1 MGASRLSTSTP
12 RNQINIRSFTSRCH
26 SGLAPESHRRF
37 NLSEYSHLDE
47 LEAEA
52 IYIIREVAAEC
63 EKPVMLYSIGKDSS
77 VMLHLAMKA
86 FYPEKPPFPFLHVNT
101 TWKFREMIKFRDET
115 AKKLGIEMLEY
126 INQDGVK
133 QGINPFDHGAAYT
146 DIMKTQALKQALN
159 KYGFTAA
166 FGGGRRDEEKSRA
179 KERIFSFRNSAHAW
193 DPKNQRPEMWKLY
206 NTKINKGESIRVF
219 PISNWTE
226 KDIWQYIK
234 REKIDIVPLYFAA
247 PRPVVVRD
255 GNIIMVD
262 DERFPLREGETPEI
276 KSVRFRTLGCYPLT
290 GGIES
295 TATTLDEIIDETLSA
310 VSSERTSRV
319 IDNEAAGS
327 MERRKREGYF

>member
-1 MGASRLSTSTP
+1 MSELS
-12 RNQINIRSFTSRCH
+12 
-26 SGLAPESHRRF
+26 
-37 NLSEYSHLDE
+37 YLDK

-86 FYPEKPPFPFLHVNT
+86 FYPEKPPFPFMHIDT
-101 TWKFREMIKFRDET
+101 TWKFKEMTGFRDRR
-115 AKKLGIEMLEY
+115 AKELGIEMLVHRNEEALE
-126 INQDGVK
+126 
-133 QGINPFDHGAAYT
+133 QGINPFDHGSAYT
-146 DIMKTQALKQALN
+146 DILKTQALKQGLK

-179 KERIFSFRNSAHAW
+179 KERIFSFRNEAQAW

-206 NTKINKGESIRVF
+206 NTRIHKGESIRVF

-226 KDIWQYIK
+226 RDIWQYIK
-234 REKIDIVPLYFAA
+234 RENIDIVSLYFSKE
-247 PRPVVVRD
+247 RPVVYRD

-262 DERFPLREGETPEI
+262 DDRMKVLPGEKVEY
-276 KSVRFRTLGCYPLT
+276 KKVRFRTLGCYPLT
-290 GGIES
+290 GGMES
-295 TATTLDEIIDETLSA
+295 KATTLDEIIEETLSA
-310 VSSERTSRV
+310 VSSERTTRV
-319 IDNEAAGS
+319 IDSEEVGS

>member
-1 MGASRLSTSTP
+1 MG
-12 RNQINIRSFTSRCH
+12 
-26 SGLAPESHRRF
+26 
-37 NLSEYSHLDE
+37 NLSHLDE

-63 EKPVMLYSIGKDSS
+63 ENPVMLYSIGKDSS
-77 VMLHLAMKA
+77 VMLHLALKA
-86 FYPEKPPFPFLHVNT
+86 FYPEKPPFPFLHIDT
-101 TWKFREMIKFRDET
+101 TWKFREMIEFRDRI
-115 AKKLGIEMLEY
+115 AKENGIEMLVYTNEE
-126 INQDGVK
+126 GVK
-133 QGINPFDHGAAYT
+133 AGINPFDNGAAYT
-146 DIMKTQALKQALN
+146 DIMKTQALKQALT
-159 KYGFTAA
+159 KYQFTAA

-179 KERIFSFRNSAHAW
+179 KERIFSFRNAEQAW

-234 REKIDIVPLYFAA
+234 RENIEIVPLYFAA
-247 PRPVVVRD
+247 ERPVVYRD

-262 DERFPLREGETPEI
+262 DDRMRLEEGE
-276 KSVRFRTLGCYPLT
+276 KVQMKKVRFRTLGCYPLT

-295 TATTLDEIIDETLSA
+295 DADTLDAIIDETLSA

-319 IDNEAAGS
+319 IDHEGAGS

>member
-1 MGASRLSTSTP
+1 MGEL
-12 RNQINIRSFTSRCH
+12 
-26 SGLAPESHRRF
+26 
-37 NLSEYSHLDE
+37 SHLDE

-101 TWKFREMIKFRDET
+101 TWKFHEMIEFRDRI
-115 AKKLGIEMLEY
+115 AKEKGIEMLEY

-133 QGINPFDHGAAYT
+133 QGINPFDHGSAYT
-146 DIMKTQALKQALN
+146 DIMKTQALKQALD

-179 KERIFSFRNSAHAW
+179 KERIFSFRNENHAW

-206 NTKINKGESIRVF
+206 NSRIKKGQEVRIF
-219 PISNWTE
+219 PLSNWTE

-234 REKIDIVPLYFAA
+234 RENIEIPSLYFAKE
-247 PRPVVVRD
+247 RPVIYRD

-262 DERFPLREGETPEI
+262 DDRMKLRPGEKI
-276 KSVRFRTLGCYPLT
+276 QMKSVRFRTLGCYPLT
-290 GGIES
+290 GGVES
-295 TATTLDEIIDETLSA
+295 TADTLDEALEKAYAA
-310 VSSERTSRV
+310 VEKISF
-319 IDNEAAGS
+319 
-327 MERRKREGYF
+327 EGAHYRHDIGKTK

>member
-1 MGASRLSTSTP
+1 MGEL
-12 RNQINIRSFTSRCH
+12 
-26 SGLAPESHRRF
+26 
-37 NLSEYSHLDE
+37 SHLDE

-101 TWKFREMIKFRDET
+101 TWKFHEMIEFRDRI
-115 AKKLGIEMLEY
+115 AKEKGIEMLEY

-133 QGINPFDHGAAYT
+133 QGINPFDHGSAYT
-146 DIMKTQALKQALN
+146 DIMKTQALKQALD

-179 KERIFSFRNSAHAW
+179 KERIFSFRNENHAW
-193 DPKNQRPEMWKLY
+193 DPKNQRPEMWKIY
-206 NTKINKGESIRVF
+206 NYRIKKGQEVRVF
-219 PISNWTE
+219 PLSNWTE

-234 REKIDIVPLYFAA
+234 RENIEIPSLYFAKE
-247 PRPVVVRD
+247 RPVVYRD

-262 DERFPLREGETPEI
+262 DDRMKLRPGEKI
-276 KSVRFRTLGCYPLT
+276 QMKSVRFRTLGCYPLT
-290 GGIES
+290 GGVES
-295 TATTLDEIIDETLSA
+295 TADTLDEIIDETLSA
-310 VSSERTSRV
+310 VSSERTTRV